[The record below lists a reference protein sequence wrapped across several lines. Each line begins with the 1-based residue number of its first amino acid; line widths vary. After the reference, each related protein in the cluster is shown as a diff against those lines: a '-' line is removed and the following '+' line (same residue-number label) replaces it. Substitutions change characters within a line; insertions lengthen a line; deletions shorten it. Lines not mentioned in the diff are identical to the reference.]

1 MRPDA
6 AVIAM
11 VSGLTQQGRGRDDW
25 GNWFGCHN
33 SRARMHYPLPMAALR
48 RNPHAG
54 LPVPCVNLPDGAEGN
69 VVFPVSAPLE
79 RFNSPQSFGRITSG
93 CGLGIYRDE
102 VLGAGF
108 YGDAFVCELVDN
120 LVTRLK
126 LTASGLTFSA
136 ERAAEE
142 RGREVAGTVR
152 SLYFDAQRIAVD
164 RQAEEGV
171 RIAVVKLLGRGF
183 DDPLKDGPVLAALL
197 SPTVPSA
204 VQVAALEQ

>member
-1 MRPDA
+1 MDIRGFDVRMRPDA

-11 VSGLTQQGRGRDDW
+11 VSGLTQQGRVRDDW

-108 YGDAFVCELVDN
+108 YGDAFVGELVDN
-120 LVTRLK
+120 LVRRLK
-126 LTASGLTFSA
+126 LTASGLTFAA
-136 ERAAEE
+136 ERAAEQRGCGRWRE
-142 RGREVAGTVR
+142 RCARFISMRSGLLWIGRRRKGCELR
-152 SLYFDAQRIAVD
+152 W
-164 RQAEEGV
+164 
-171 RIAVVKLLGRGF
+171 
-183 DDPLKDGPVLAALL
+183 
-197 SPTVPSA
+197 
-204 VQVAALEQ
+204 